1 MFTKCVIIFFS
12 GLFSNNS
19 LRRTSRAASSDDESR
34 AASSDGD
41 SANTA
46 RLEVDPPQLNERLPS
61 MQDVETTTKRPDEAP
76 LPVDFL
82 LLTVKDCEFLA
93 CYRQLINPFRCWYD
107 NIGYVYFE
115 NTGDRDKVKVA
126 LIRSNEGSSGPGGA
140 LTTIKNAVP
149 VLRPKAVISVGT
161 CSSLNPEKA
170 KLGEVVVSAKLKELS
185 TGMRSYVSRRFL
197 YVIKHS
203 ADGFKAPLNNP
214 QAHEPN
220 VHCNGE
226 FLSGPE
232 LVSAQSRR
240 KELAESNPQAIA
252 IEREGEGE
260 FLASVPS

>member
-1 MFTKCVIIFFS
+1 M
-12 GLFSNNS
+12 SN
-19 LRRTSRAASSDDESR
+19 AASNT
-34 AASSDGD
+34 ASSTKGNC
-41 SANTA
+41 AQG
-46 RLEVDPPQLNERLPS
+46 DPPQLNVCLPP
-61 MQDVETTTKRPDEAP
+61 MQDVTTTTKTPDEVP

-82 LLTVKDCEFLA
+82 LLTVQDFEFLA
-93 CYRQLINPFRCWYD
+93 CYMQLVNPFRCWYD

-115 NTGDRDKVKVA
+115 NAGASNKVKVA
-126 LIRSNEGSSGPGGA
+126 LIRSNEGSSGAGGA
-140 LTTIKNAVP
+140 LITVKNAVP
-149 VLRPKAVISVGT
+149 VLQPKAVISVGT

-170 KLGEVVVSAKLKELS
+170 KLGDVVVSAKLKELS

-203 ADGFKAPLNNP
+203 ADGYKAPLNNP

-232 LVSAQSRR
+232 LVSAEPRR

-252 IEREGEGE
+252 FEREGEGE
-260 FLASVPS
+260 FLASMHLFLA